1 MYEQFHSNFS
11 RIIQDKQQHL
21 LSGSK
26 IGLEK
31 ESLRIDGD
39 GKISQQPHPP
49 ALGSALTNPYITT
62 DYSEALLEFITPPMQ
77 GISTTLGFL
86 QKIHQFVYA
95 RLENEVLWSAS
106 MPCMVA
112 GEESIPIAYYGD
124 SNLGMMKTVYRRGL
138 GYRYGKMMQMI
149 AGVHFNYSLQDTFWS
164 YYRDLF
170 GRDASQQDFI
180 SDRYFAL
187 TRNLQRYGWLI
198 YYLFGASPAIC
209 KSFLNGQPGALQHFD
224 ATTYYLPHA
233 TTLRMGDIGYNN
245 KKESEIGVKACYDSI
260 DSYIKCLKRAIQ
272 TSSPEYEK
280 IGVRVAGEYRQLNTN
295 ILQIENEYYST
306 VRPKQPSAS
315 NEKPIHALG
324 QRGVQYIELRSL
336 DLDLFKPLGISST
349 QLHFLEA
356 FMVFCLLQHSPLID
370 TAERQAIDNN
380 EINTAHYGRDPA
392 LRLTRGQQKISLQE
406 WGREI
411 LYEMQAICEIL
422 DESSHC
428 DGYSTALRQQIKA
441 IEDAALTPSAKILHE
456 MRATKEGF
464 FEMASRYS
472 EMHQNQLYDHA
483 LSEQDTEFFKNAVL
497 QSIEKQCR
505 IEASDTVSFDEFLK
519 DYFLQ
524 TAPGK
529 RRNNKN
535 RAGKVRPS

>member
-1 MYEQFHSNFS
+1 MYEQLHNNLS
-11 RIIQDKQQHL
+11 RIIQDKQQNL

-31 ESLRIDGD
+31 ESLRVDSD

-62 DYSEALLEFITPPMQ
+62 DYSEALLEFITPPTQ

-86 QKIHQFVYA
+86 QKIHQFVHA
-95 RLENEVLWSAS
+95 RLENELLWSAS

-138 GYRYGKMMQMI
+138 GYRYGKMMQVI
-149 AGVHFNYSLQDTFWS
+149 AGVHFNYSMQDAFWL
-164 YYRDLF
+164 YYHDLF
-170 GRDASQQDFI
+170 SRDTSQQDFI

-209 KSFLNGQPGALQHFD
+209 KSFLNGPPGALRQFA

-260 DSYIKCLKRAIQ
+260 GSYIKCLTRAIE
-272 TSSPEYEK
+272 TPCPEYEK

-315 NEKPIHALG
+315 NEKPVYALN
-324 QRGVQYIELRSL
+324 QHGVQYIELRSL
-336 DLDLFKPLGISST
+336 DLNLFEPLGISSI

-370 TAERQAIDNN
+370 ATERQAIDNN
-380 EINTAHYGRDPA
+380 EISTAHHGRDPA
-392 LRLTRGQQKISLQE
+392 LRLTRGKQRVSLQE

-422 DESSHC
+422 DESNHC
-428 DGYSTALRQQIKA
+428 NDYSTALREQTAVIG
-441 IEDAALTPSAKILHE
+441 DATLTPSAKILHE
-456 MRATKEGF
+456 MRTTKEGF
-464 FEMASRYS
+464 FEMANRYS
-472 EMHQNQLYDHA
+472 SMHHTQLCDHA
-483 LSEQDTEFFKNAVL
+483 LREHDAKFFKNAVL
-497 QSIEKQCR
+497 QSVEEQCK
-505 IEASDTVSFDEFLK
+505 IEASDTASFDEFLK
-519 DYFLQ
+519 KYF
-524 TAPGK
+524 
-529 RRNNKN
+529 RRTLPEKT
-535 RAGKVRPS
+535 